1 VGTND
6 VAFSDSGAALLDLNP
21 GQTLAT
27 GFLDANADGSGGGL
41 GAVIPR
47 DKGGDEIW
55 RTGGSSGTNS
65 GSGAVVVGSAP
76 IPGNNVVTN
85 RYRDYHYQ
93 ISLAINSGTTEVVLG
108 NDATVDGSKLDGWLS
123 NLVVNETD
131 TYTNGSAQAQQVS
144 IEQFSFYARQVA
156 DPVTPF
162 VVRVNADND
171 FTVLAVGT
179 TRSSYSSGPNSFPFS
194 DGGAVDITLNAG
206 ETLATGF
213 LDANADGSGG
223 GLGAVIPRDKGGDEI
238 WRTGGSSGSNSG
250 SGAVVVGSAPIPG
263 NNVVTNRYR
272 DYHYQI
278 SLAINGG
285 GGTASIS
292 NGSFELD
299 PIGGSRLVTSTLTD
313 WLVTTGNVELLDS
326 SVFLPPA
333 GNQSLDLNGDQTG
346 SIEQVVTG
354 LNPNSLYTLYVSYAD
369 QSGAPELATA
379 DIYVNTARV
388 GEFRTTV
395 NAPDFIT
402 CNGYEFT
409 SSSNGTAIVE
419 VVSTVAG
426 DNGGVIDNV
435 YIMPGGL
442 PLPPESPAVV
452 NGSFETPIIGDPHL
466 CADQLPGWRVTH
478 ENVDVV
484 GSNRWPPFDGEFSL
498 DLNGHGPGG
507 IAQTVTGLT
516 PGQSYTFS
524 FAYARHRFWSDAGPL
539 TADVIVN
546 GEVVAQLTTTT
557 ANIPPNWLT
566 MSIPVVAPA
575 NGKITLGFR
584 STALESGGG
593 VVFDD
598 VQLSP

>member
-1 VGTND
+1 
-6 VAFSDSGAALLDLNP
+6 
-21 GQTLAT
+21 
-27 GFLDANADGSGGGL
+27 
-41 GAVIPR
+41 
-47 DKGGDEIW
+47 
-55 RTGGSSGTNS
+55 
-65 GSGAVVVGSAP
+65 
-76 IPGNNVVTN
+76 
-85 RYRDYHYQ
+85 
-93 ISLAINSGTTEVVLG
+93 
-108 NDATVDGSKLDGWLS
+108 
-123 NLVVNETD
+123 
-131 TYTNGSAQAQQVS
+131 
-144 IEQFSFYARQVA
+144 
-156 DPVTPF
+156 
-162 VVRVNADND
+162 
-171 FTVLAVGT
+171 
-179 TRSSYSSGPNSFPFS
+179 
-194 DGGAVDITLNAG
+194 
-206 ETLATGF
+206 
-213 LDANADGSGG
+213 
-223 GLGAVIPRDKGGDEI
+223 
-238 WRTGGSSGSNSG
+238 
-250 SGAVVVGSAPIPG
+250 
-263 NNVVTNRYR
+263 
-272 DYHYQI
+272 
-278 SLAINGG
+278 
-285 GGTASIS
+285 
-292 NGSFELD
+292 
-299 PIGGSRLVTSTLTD
+299 
-313 WLVTTGNVELLDS
+313 
-326 SVFLPPA
+326 
-333 GNQSLDLNGDQTG
+333 
-346 SIEQVVTG
+346 
-354 LNPNSLYTLYVSYAD
+354 
-369 QSGAPELATA
+369 
-379 DIYVNTARV
+379 V